1 MAAVVA
7 DDLVDLD
14 DDVLGDAGLYGS
26 AIDHL
31 GEVDALLVWPNNQ
44 TRHGQLPH
52 QESANCHIKNRPTAT
67 SRIGQLPHLLLK
79 KWLNL
84 KFNLYLCTKIVK
96 NMEYKKRI
104 ADQILADKLEASG
117 AVLIEGPKFCG
128 KTTLAKQQAGSVLSM
143 ADPDKLSQNLALAK
157 TNITKLLVGDTPRLI
172 DEWQIAPQ
180 FWDAVRN
187 EVDRRE
193 DDGQFILT
201 GSAVPPKP
209 KKDKEGNVIQEE
221 QIHHTGTG
229 RISRLK
235 LRTMTL
241 WESEDSTGMVSL
253 GELFKNPESVDGESH
268 IDLDRLAY
276 LTCRGGWPKAVLKKS
291 DKAALAQAFDY
302 FDSVVNS
309 DIKRV
314 DDVDRDE
321 ELAKRIMRSYARN
334 QASQATAGTI
344 LADIKN
350 NGDEQMS
357 ENTVYSYIKALREI
371 FVIEDSI
378 AWNPNL
384 RSKTAIRTSDTR
396 YFIDP
401 SIATAALGLGPNDL
415 INDLNTFGL
424 IFETLAVRDLRV
436 YAESLD
442 GKVYHYR
449 DKNNLECDAVV
460 HLRNGSYGLIEV
472 KLGGYELIKEGAES
486 LKALSDKIDTTK
498 MKKPS
503 FLMVLTGVGD
513 YAYKRP
519 EDGVL
524 VVPIGCLKE

>member
-1 MAAVVA
+1 MIFREECIIFVA
-7 DDLVDLD
+7 
-14 DDVLGDAGLYGS
+14 
-26 AIDHL
+26 
-31 GEVDALLVWPNNQ
+31 NF
-44 TRHGQLPH
+44 T
-52 QESANCHIKNRPTAT
+52 
-67 SRIGQLPHLLLK
+67 
-79 KWLNL
+79 
-84 KFNLYLCTKIVK
+84 FK
-96 NMEYKKRI
+96 NMSEYLKRI
-104 ADQILADKLEASG
+104 ADQMLTDKLESSG
-117 AVLIEGPKFCG
+117 AVLIEGPKYCG
-128 KTTLAKQQAGSVLSM
+128 KTTLAKQQAKSVLSM
-143 ADPDKLSQNLALAK
+143 ADPNTLSQNLAIAR
-157 TNITKLLVGDTPRLI
+157 TNISRLLAGETPRLI

-187 EVDRRE
+187 EVDNRD

-201 GSAVPPKP
+201 GSAVPGKAR
-209 KKDKEGNVIQEE
+209 KDDSGNSIGDE
-221 QIHHTGTG
+221 QIFHTGTG

-235 LRTMTL
+235 LRTMSL
-241 WESEDSTGMVSL
+241 WESGDSTGDVSL
-253 GELFKNPESVDGESH
+253 GNLFVNADKIDGVSH

-276 LTCRGGWPKAVLKKS
+276 LTCRGGWPKAVLKKTT
-291 DKAALAQAFDY
+291 KAALAQAFNY
-302 FDSVVNS
+302 FDSVVSN

-314 DDVDRDE
+314 DDIDRDE

-334 QASQATAGTI
+334 QGSQATAGTI
-344 LADIKN
+344 LADIRN

-357 ENTVYSYIKALREI
+357 DGTVYSYIKALKEI
-371 FVIEDSI
+371 FVIEDSV

-401 SIATAALGLGPNDL
+401 SIATASLGLGPNDL
-415 INDLNTFGL
+415 INDMETFGL

-436 YAESLD
+436 YADALD

-460 HLRNGSYGLIEV
+460 HLRNGSYGLVEI
-472 KLGGYELIKEGAES
+472 KIGGADLINAGAKS
-486 LKALSDKIDTTK
+486 LKDLSDKIDTTR

-503 FLMVLTGVGD
+503 FLMVLTGIGD

-524 VVPIGCLKE
+524 VVPVGCLKD